1 MTQLS
6 DWLFTTDPA
15 TRTTTRTVGTGAT
28 TETET
33 ISGSLT
39 TFVTEVDD
47 IQTYTITGNDAAA
60 DGNYWYGTATPPCV
74 STHPKIFYAKDYA
87 LIQSS
92 I

>member
-6 DWLFTTDPA
+6 DWLSTTDPGTHTF
-15 TRTTTRTVGTGAT
+15 TRSIGTGAT

-47 IQTYTITGNDAAA
+47 IQTYTITENAAAA
-60 DGNYWYGTATPPCV
+60 DGNFWYGTATPPCV
-74 STHPKIFYAKDYA
+74 STIP
-87 LIQSS
+87 
-92 I
+92 